1 MSARTLARAS
11 KVGRVD
17 ALQTEYSPFALDIER
32 VKPGGK
38 SILDTCKELNIS
50 IFAYSPLGR
59 GFLTGT
65 IKSPEDMENDWR
77 GTVPTFAKEAFHS
90 NMELVTAITKVTEEV
105 QKGQPNATQAQ
116 VVIAWLLR
124 QWDGIIPL
132 AGTRSPSRA
141 VENLESVKVTL
152 TDDEDKAI
160 RTAAESLKKVGDRY
174 PGKIQETIDADTPEL

>member
-1 MSARTLARAS
+1 MSARTLVRAS

-17 ALQTEYSPFALDIER
+17 ALQTEYSPFALDIEQA
-32 VKPGGK
+32 KPDEK

-65 IKSPEDMENDWR
+65 IKSPEDLANDWR
-77 GTVPTFAKEAFHS
+77 GSVPTFAQEAFHS
-90 NMELVTAITKVTEEV
+90 NMELVKAITKVTEEV
-105 QKGQPNATQAQ
+105 QRQQPSATQAQ
-116 VVIAWLLR
+116 VVIAWLLK

-132 AGTRSPSRA
+132 AGTRNPSRA
-141 VENLESVKVTL
+141 VENLESVKVNL
-152 TDDEDKAI
+152 NDDEVKAI

-174 PGKIQETIDADTPEL
+174 PENFQNTLDADTPEL